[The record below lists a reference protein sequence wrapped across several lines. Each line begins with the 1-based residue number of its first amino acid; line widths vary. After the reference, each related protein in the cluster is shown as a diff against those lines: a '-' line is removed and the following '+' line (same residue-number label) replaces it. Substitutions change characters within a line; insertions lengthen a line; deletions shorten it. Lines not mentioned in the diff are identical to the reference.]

1 MPISFDVQAIAG
13 TQHFDQI
20 ISFHSTAK
28 SDIFYQESL
37 VPFFLMLMR
46 NSTAHPSQNRLTL
59 FTPESQ
65 FALFNFDAVH
75 GRGRNS
81 QHQHNCFEFTVVLE
95 GGMYQLVEGK
105 RYYYP
110 AGSCC
115 LMNRNT
121 LHTEELSSDFCCAF
135 VSVTTEFVQQ
145 FLGDGRPMLFPED
158 SAMQRNMI
166 FQFFNENQ
174 AETAADSKDFLDFVP
189 KIDHE
194 EQVRVVPS
202 ACVSCFHD
210 SLRSSAI
217 RSIIIPC
224 TSQRRPAWNPCCF
237 PASIIFSASAMAA
250 SPMRNY
256 LRSSTI
262 TVPISAASS
271 KNIQGRVCLITA

>member
-105 RYYYP
+105 RYYY
-110 AGSCC
+110 
-115 LMNRNT
+115 LR
-121 LHTEELSSDFCCAF
+121 E
-135 VSVTTEFVQQ
+135 
-145 FLGDGRPMLFPED
+145 
-158 SAMQRNMI
+158 
-166 FQFFNENQ
+166 
-174 AETAADSKDFLDFVP
+174 AAVL
-189 KIDHE
+189 
-194 EQVRVVPS
+194 
-202 ACVSCFHD
+202 
-210 SLRSSAI
+210 
-217 RSIIIPC
+217 
-224 TSQRRPAWNPCCF
+224 
-237 PASIIFSASAMAA
+237 
-250 SPMRNY
+250 
-256 LRSSTI
+256 
-262 TVPISAASS
+262 
-271 KNIQGRVCLITA
+271 